1 MSVVYDK
8 VMEYKNKYSG
18 TIAWRLKKH
27 CKVIEDYINPDEE
40 VLYAF
45 CGQKN
50 DCWYDITTSCVVV
63 LTNKRLLIGQKRVV
77 WGSFFTQITPDLYN
91 DMKIYNGL
99 FFGKIIIDSVKEVV
113 TLSNLSKSSLDEI
126 ETNLA
131 LYKFKYEM
139 AVAEKSIKEE
149 GTISADEL
157 EAELGIV

>member
-63 LTNKRLLIGQKRVV
+63 LTNKRLLIAQKRVV

-126 ETNLA
+126 ETNISELMMNA
-131 LYKFKYEM
+131 KQKYKDRQ
-139 AVAEKSIKEE
+139 I
-149 GTISADEL
+149 
-157 EAELGIV
+157 

>member
-91 DMKIYNGL
+91 DMKIPHL
-99 FFGKIIIDSVKEVV
+99 E
-113 TLSNLSKSSLDEI
+113 LHHPRQE
-126 ETNLA
+126 
-131 LYKFKYEM
+131 
-139 AVAEKSIKEE
+139 AVQPLCSYQVHHRLRK
-149 GTISADEL
+149 T
-157 EAELGIV
+157 